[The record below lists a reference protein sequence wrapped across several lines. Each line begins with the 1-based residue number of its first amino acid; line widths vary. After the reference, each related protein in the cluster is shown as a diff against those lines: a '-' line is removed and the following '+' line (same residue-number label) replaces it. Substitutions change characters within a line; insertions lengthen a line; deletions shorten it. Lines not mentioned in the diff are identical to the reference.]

1 MAPGARWLTLAGLV
15 PICSREHFSRF
26 EVRQNAYVYYKAGV
40 PALSAGSETRDPVRR
55 AVRADRRAPWPVCRR
70 VRVALPRAGGALRV
84 WAR

>member
-1 MAPGARWLTLAGLV
+1 MCRAYLYCVGYEIGSVGTPGADV
-15 PICSREHFSRF
+15 CV
-26 EVRQNAYVYYKAGV
+26 VRQNAYVYYKAGV